1 MKRVSFGWLVMA
13 MMTAVVSVALHPASS
28 HAGAASGQG
37 SKPELPQIQP
47 PTEPILRIETGMHTA
62 IIRRIGVDAACRLL
76 VTGSEDKTARIWA
89 LPDGGT
95 GEPKLLQILRVPIGP
110 DNDGKINA
118 VAFSPDGRLVAAGG
132 WNRTGGDHRVYIFDA
147 ASGMIVRRLEQLK
160 NVIYHLTFSSDGK
173 YLAATIWGGE
183 GVRIWETT
191 DWKLVGEDKD
201 YGGRDSYG
209 AAFDAANR
217 LYTVNYD
224 GFLRRYGAD
233 FKLEAKIKTGGE
245 QPYVVA
251 IDPKNDWVGVGFDNG
266 ASVEIYS
273 AKDLQRV
280 FTADTAGRF
289 DVYGLAWSSDGA
301 RLYAGGR
308 GLRGSRLRIW
318 DQEGRGKGRDVVAA
332 QDTVMQL
339 LPCRDSI
346 AVSAQDPA
354 FGLIS
359 ATGQRQVWLQ
369 GSKPDMRDKVGG
381 DFTVSEDGSKVRFG
395 LGYGSNSPVLFDVV
409 AGRLIDQPTAVS
421 GLIAPDTASINVS
434 DWRNNT
440 APKLNGKPLQLTRF
454 EEARSVAI
462 APGSDRFVLG
472 ADWSIRAY
480 SKDGKALWNRPVPG
494 TVWGVNITRDGRY
507 VIAAYGDGTIRWL
520 HLSDGAEVLA
530 LFVNTKTREWVL
542 WTPQGYYASSVAGD
556 QYVGWQLNKGWEQA
570 GEFVTAA
577 ALKTHLYR
585 PDIIKSA
592 LQLADAT
599 QAVREAA
606 LPAFKIGDLANHIPP
621 VFRIVDPGDKAHAD
635 KSPIAIKLALGE
647 TNDPV
652 TGFDVK
658 VNGRQVTPRD
668 VRDIPQPTKAAET
681 RSLSIPLEKGENH
694 IQIAARNSVGD
705 TVQDLLVYL
714 DREGALNKKG
724 RLLILAVGVDKYPK
738 LGAQNSLHFAASDA
752 GLIVETLMQRAGPL
766 HTEVKPVLL
775 VSGGQVSPTRAN
787 VEDALGLFR
796 EAGPEDTVVLFLA
809 GHGVNEG
816 ADYLFLPEDA
826 EQSIDGR
833 WRPSSV
839 VKWQVL
845 QQALQDAQGSRI
857 MFVDTCHARGAY
869 NSRLIKDAADANI
882 VVFSATDTETLAQET
897 SKLGHG
903 VFTYALSQG
912 LNGEADLMKKGSVN
926 ILALGEYVADEV
938 KRLTNDE
945 QEPTFSASGVKNFV
959 VAAH

>member
-1 MKRVSFGWLVMA
+1 
-13 MMTAVVSVALHPASS
+13 
-28 HAGAASGQG
+28 
-37 SKPELPQIQP
+37 
-47 PTEPILRIETGMHTA
+47 
-62 IIRRIGVDAACRLL
+62 
-76 VTGSEDKTARIWA
+76 
-89 LPDGGT
+89 
-95 GEPKLLQILRVPIGP
+95 
-110 DNDGKINA
+110 
-118 VAFSPDGRLVAAGG
+118 
-132 WNRTGGDHRVYIFDA
+132 
-147 ASGMIVRRLEQLK
+147 
-160 NVIYHLTFSSDGK
+160 
-173 YLAATIWGGE
+173 
-183 GVRIWETT
+183 
-191 DWKLVGEDKD
+191 
-201 YGGRDSYG
+201 
-209 AAFDAANR
+209 
-217 LYTVNYD
+217 
-224 GFLRRYGAD
+224 
-233 FKLEAKIKTGGE
+233 
-245 QPYVVA
+245 
-251 IDPKNDWVGVGFDNG
+251 
-266 ASVEIYS
+266 
-273 AKDLQRV
+273 
-280 FTADTAGRF
+280 
-289 DVYGLAWSSDGA
+289 
-301 RLYAGGR
+301 
-308 GLRGSRLRIW
+308 
-318 DQEGRGKGRDVVAA
+318 
-332 QDTVMQL
+332 
-339 LPCRDSI
+339 
-346 AVSAQDPA
+346 
-354 FGLIS
+354 
-359 ATGQRQVWLQ
+359 
-369 GSKPDMRDKVGG
+369 
-381 DFTVSEDGSKVRFG
+381 
-395 LGYGSNSPVLFDVV
+395 
-409 AGRLIDQPTAVS
+409 
-421 GLIAPDTASINVS
+421 
-434 DWRNNT
+434 
-440 APKLNGKPLQLTRF
+440 
-454 EEARSVAI
+454 
-462 APGSDRFVLG
+462 
-472 ADWSIRAY
+472 
-480 SKDGKALWNRPVPG
+480 
-494 TVWGVNITRDGRY
+494 
-507 VIAAYGDGTIRWL
+507 
-520 HLSDGAEVLA
+520 LSDGAEVLA
-530 LFVNTKTREWVL
+530 LFVNAKTREWVL
-542 WTPQGYYASSVAGD
+542 WTPQGYYASSIAGD

-592 LQLADAT
+592 LQLADAAR
-599 QAVREAA
+599 AVREAA
-606 LPAFKIGDLANHIPP
+606 LPAFKIGDLANHTPP

-635 KSPIAIKLALGE
+635 KSPIAIKLALDE

-652 TGFDVK
+652 TGLDVK

-668 VRDIPQPTKAAET
+668 VRDITQPTKAAET

-738 LGAQNSLHFAASDA
+738 LGAQNSLRFAASDA

-787 VEDALGLFR
+787 VEDALQLFR
-796 EAGPEDTVVLFLA
+796 EAGPEDTVILFLA

-826 EQSIDGR
+826 EQTIDGH

-903 VFTYALSQG
+903 VFTYALSEG
-912 LNGEADLMKKGSVN
+912 LNGEADLMKKGAVN